1 MKWYAA
7 ICIFLTIACV
17 SDQPVAV
24 QKRITPAIPPV
35 GITAN
40 DPALKLLNGF
50 WYYADT
56 LFSGHVHAFHENGNM
71 QRMQSYFK
79 GKEEGLLVTWF
90 PTGQKE
96 SERYFAEGEK
106 EAVHKGWWENGQ
118 QRFEY
123 HFSKGQYDGN
133 FREWSVNG
141 MLAKHIEYKDGKEI
155 RGKAWRE
162 NGKVYM
168 SFEMRG
174 SRRYGLMNAKPCY
187 TLRNEKGEYIEMAPN
202 KSPL

>member
-1 MKWYAA
+1 MKWCTGIYA
-7 ICIFLTIACV
+7 FLMIACT
-17 SDQPVAV
+17 SDQPAV
-24 QKRITPAIPPV
+24 VRHLAAPVIPAV
-35 GITAN
+35 GIVDGDAK
-40 DPALKLLNGF
+40 LKLVNGLF
-50 WYYADT
+50 YYADT
-56 LFSGHVHAFHENGNM
+56 LFSGHIHAFHANGNM
-71 QRMQSYFK
+71 QRMQSYFA

-90 PTGQKE
+90 ADGQKE
-96 SERYFAEGEK
+96 SERFFTGGEK
-106 EAVHKGWWENGQ
+106 DSIHRGWWENGQ

-123 HFSKGQYDGN
+123 HFSNGKYNGH

-141 MLAKHIEYKDGKEI
+141 ALVKHIEYKDGKEV

-174 SRRYGLMNAKPCY
+174 TRRYGLMNAKPCY
-187 TLRNEKGEYIEMAPN
+187 TLRNEKGVYIEITEK

>member
-1 MKWYAA
+1 MKWYTV
-7 ICIFLTIACV
+7 ICTFLMIACV
-17 SDQPVAV
+17 SDQPIVI
-24 QKRITPAIPPV
+24 QKRAAPLIPTV
-35 GITAN
+35 SIKSD
-40 DPALKLLNGF
+40 DPKLKLGNGF
-50 WYYADT
+50 YYYADT
-56 LFSGHVHAFHENGNM
+56 LFSGHIHTFHENGSM
-71 QRMQSYFK
+71 QRMQSYYE
-79 GKEEGLLVTWF
+79 GKEEGVLITWF
-90 PTGQKE
+90 SNGQKE

-106 EAVHKGWWENGQ
+106 EGIHSGWWENGQ

-123 HFSKGQYDGN
+123 HFSKGQYNGD

-141 MLAKHIEYKDGKEI
+141 TIAKHIEYKDGKEI

>member
-1 MKWYAA
+1 MKWY
-7 ICIFLTIACV
+7 IVISTFLMIACV
-17 SDQPVAV
+17 SDQPLAV
-24 QKRITPAIPPV
+24 QERVAPVIPPL
-35 GITAN
+35 GIMAE
-40 DPALKLLNGF
+40 DAKLKLVNGI

-56 LFSGHVHAFHENGNM
+56 MFSGHVHAFHENGNM
-71 QRMQSYFK
+71 QRMQGYYK

-90 PTGQKE
+90 PDGQKE
-96 SERYFAEGEK
+96 SERYFAAGEK
-106 EAVHKGWWENGQ
+106 EGVHKGWWENGKL
-118 QRFEY
+118 RFEY
-123 HFSKGQYDGN
+123 HFSNGQYDGD

-141 MLAKHIEYKDGKEI
+141 TIAKHIEYKDGNEI

-162 NGKVYM
+162 NGKIYM
-168 SFEMRG
+168 SFEMKG

>member
-1 MKWYAA
+1 MKWYAT
-7 ICIFLTIACV
+7 ICLYFMIACV
-17 SDQPVAV
+17 SDQPPVEKVRAAPFIPSVDIVADDS
-24 QKRITPAIPPV
+24 R
-35 GITAN
+35 
-40 DPALKLLNGF
+40 LKLVNGY

-56 LFSGHVHAFHENGNM
+56 LFSGYIHAFHRNGNM
-71 QRMQSYFK
+71 QRMQSYYQ

-90 PTGQKE
+90 PEGQKE
-96 SERYFAEGEK
+96 SERYFADGEK
-106 EAVHKGWWENGQ
+106 EGVHKGWWENGKL
-118 QRFEY
+118 RFEY
-123 HFSKGQYDGN
+123 HFSKGQYDGD

-141 MLAKHIEYKDGKEI
+141 MLAKHIEYKDGKEL

-168 SFEMRG
+168 SFEMKG

-187 TLRNEKGEYIEMAPN
+187 TLRNEKGEYIELASN

>member
-1 MKWYAA
+1 MKWYVT
-7 ICIFLTIACV
+7 ICGFLMIACAG
-17 SDQPVAV
+17 DQPVMV
-24 QKRITPAIPPV
+24 QTLSAPVIPPV
-35 GITAN
+35 GVAAD
-40 DPALKLLNGF
+40 DPELKLVNGV

-71 QRMQSYFK
+71 QRMQTYFE
-79 GKEEGLLVTWF
+79 GKEEGLMMTWF
-90 PTGQKE
+90 PGGQKE
-96 SERYFAEGEK
+96 SERYFASGEK
-106 EAVHKGWWENGQ
+106 EGVHRGWWENGL

-123 HFSKGQYDGN
+123 QFSRGQYQGD
-133 FREWSVNG
+133 FKEWSVNG
-141 MLAKHIEYKDGKEI
+141 ALARYIEYKDGKEV

-168 SFEMRG
+168 SFEVRG

-187 TLRNEKGEYIEMAPN
+187 TLRNEKGEYLEVPAN